1 KGERSEPRLE
11 DSAKRTAEPKP
22 KTDRRSGLGRNT
34 RRWFR
39 IGNRRAAA
47 LRYLWGFFNS
57 LSRSRRCGFLH
68 AENKLV
74 RSLSFLPV
82 TGEARKPSL
91 YFCFVNSIKI
101 LDTRFNSLYT
111 TNLKMKT
118 IFIR

>member
-1 KGERSEPRLE
+1 MHQKPQQTLRRKGLWALP
-11 DSAKRTAEPKP
+11 TP
-22 KTDRRSGLGRNT
+22 GRGMIPLHFVN
-34 RRWFR
+34 
-39 IGNRRAAA
+39 N
-47 LRYLWGFFNS
+47 
-57 LSRSRRCGFLH
+57 LSRSRRCGFLR
-68 AENKLV
+68 AENE
-74 RSLSFLPV
+74 RDSGLSFLPV